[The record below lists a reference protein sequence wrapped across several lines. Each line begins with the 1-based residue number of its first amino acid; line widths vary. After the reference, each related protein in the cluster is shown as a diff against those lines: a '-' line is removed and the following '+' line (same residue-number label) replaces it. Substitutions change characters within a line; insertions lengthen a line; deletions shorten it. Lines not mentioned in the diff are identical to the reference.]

1 MIIFLL
7 FFNKIC
13 HFLLFTVSSA
23 AAALDAAVAEQEE
36 DGRAAPGED
45 GISGGREGS
54 DGTLFDLDE
63 CQVRLPAEDNG
74 WMTSVF
80 SLSKVNVLSISSFY
94 SYCVWRCKSR
104 WWWWS
109 WLTLLVVYCSVA
121 RV

>member
-13 HFLLFTVSSA
+13 HFLLFTVPSA

-36 DGRAAPGED
+36 DGRAAPGDD
-45 GISGGREGS
+45 GISGGR
-54 DGTLFDLDE
+54 DGVLFDLDE

-80 SLSKVNVLSISSFY
+80 SLSKVTVLSISSFY
-94 SYCVWRCKSR
+94 SYCGGKSR
-104 WWWWS
+104 